1 MVVVGR
7 ALAILACNTCTHS
20 CTHARKLRA
29 NCLGHIAAWRHHRHL
44 VAATCAVQLR
54 AHVPDCFALDNTS
67 YRQVQSVGPYA
78 TQLAASR
85 AYQQLL
91 EARYEGRLAENH
103 SVIFSRTQVNT
114 SAVACSPPALS
125 FPRFLIASLPRFL
138 SLALSLSLSLF
149 LSTSLSTSSSLSFPC
164 NVHARHRP
172 SFGDARCSRSGM

>member
-91 EARYEGRLAENH
+91 EARYEGRLAEKSFCNF
-103 SVIFSRTQVNT
+103 FSNT
-114 SAVACSPPALS
+114 SKYIGSSLLSPRALLSS
-125 FPRFLIASLPRFL
+125 FPHCLPPSFSISR
-138 SLALSLSLSLF
+138 SLSLSFSLSLYLSLYLFISF
-149 LSTSLSTSSSLSFPC
+149 LS
-164 NVHARHRP
+164 V
-172 SFGDARCSRSGM
+172 